1 MGAPRREGRHPGMFL
16 ADPAGDTGGF
26 EFCATPPAATVSAIA
41 NATINGS
48 LKMSQAPFLF
58 AF

>member
-1 MGAPRREGRHPGMFL
+1 MPSRDFL
-16 ADPAGDTGGF
+16 ADPADDTGGF

-41 NATINGS
+41 NTAINGS
-48 LKMSQAPFLF
+48 FRVSQAPFLF